1 MSQSRRIQCLVAAL
15 CTTISFAIARTA
27 DPTDNATARSRRGNS
42 CFATAPARFDLLPR
56 LGRSS
61 GVDASNRDA
70 QDLAYL

>member
-27 DPTDNATARSRRGNS
+27 DPTDNATADRGAGTVAS
-42 CFATAPARFDLLPR
+42 QLLPRFDLLPR